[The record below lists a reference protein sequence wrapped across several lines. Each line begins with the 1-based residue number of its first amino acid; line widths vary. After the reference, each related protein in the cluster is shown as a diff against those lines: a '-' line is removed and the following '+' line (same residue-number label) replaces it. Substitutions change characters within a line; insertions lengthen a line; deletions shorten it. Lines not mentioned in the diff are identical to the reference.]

1 MGEVRR
7 LLLLLAFLAFGAVAA
22 AGCGGGEATG
32 QTETTAKR
40 ERLYPWLKGPT
51 REFLIRGG
59 DNAVQ
64 TFGREASKAEREQAS
79 EVIQGWM
86 KARAAQ
92 NWKKDCSYFARSY
105 IHQLVAEDAAKVT
118 HGRVKTCPQ
127 ALAYFGHLASGSNYK
142 YNLSGPI
149 DSLRVEEGHGYA
161 QYHGNDGH
169 DWVVGVYK
177 EEGEWLVSGAAPLGR
192 SR

>member
-1 MGEVRR
+1 M
-7 LLLLLAFLAFGAVAA
+7 LAVLAWGAGVAV
-22 AGCGGGEATG
+22 GCGSGEATG
-32 QTETTAKR
+32 ETETTAQQ
-40 ERLYPWLKGPT
+40 ERLYPWLKGPS

-64 TFGREASKAEREQAS
+64 TFGHEAPDGDRDQAS
-79 EVIQGWM
+79 EVIQAWM

-105 IHQLVAEDAAKVT
+105 VHQLVAEDATKVT
-118 HGRVKTCPQ
+118 NGRVKTCPQ
-127 ALAYFGHLASGSNYK
+127 ALAYFGHQASGSNYK
-142 YNLSGPI
+142 NTLSGPI
-149 DSLRVEEGHGYA
+149 DSMRVEEGHGYA

-169 DWVVGVYK
+169 DWVVGVARENGK
-177 EEGEWLVSGAAPLGR
+177 WLVSGAAPLGR

>member
-1 MGEVRR
+1 M
-7 LLLLLAFLAFGAVAA
+7 LLLATLACGVGAMV
-22 AGCGGGEATG
+22 GCGGGEATG
-32 QTETTAKR
+32 DSQTSAQQ
-40 ERLYPWLKGPT
+40 ERLYPWLKGPS

-79 EVIQGWM
+79 EVIQAWM
-86 KARAAQ
+86 KARAVQ
-92 NWKKDCSYFARSY
+92 NWKKDCSYFARAY
-105 IHQLVAEDAAKVT
+105 IHQLVAEDATKVT

-142 YNLSGPI
+142 NNLSGPI

-169 DWVVGVYK
+169 DWIVGVVK
-177 EEGEWLVSGAAPLGR
+177 ENGKWLVSGAAPLGR

>member
-1 MGEVRR
+1 MGEVKK
-7 LLLLLAFLAFGAVAA
+7 LLLVLSLLACVFGMV
-22 AGCGGGEATG
+22 AGCGGDEATG
-32 QTETTAKR
+32 EPEKSAKQ

-79 EVIQGWM
+79 EVIQPWM

-92 NWKKDCSYFARSY
+92 DWKKDCSYFARTY
-105 IHQLVAEDAAKVT
+105 IHQLVTTDATKVT

-127 ALAYFGHLASGSNYK
+127 ALAYFGHLASGSYK
-142 YNLSGPI
+142 NNLSGPI

-161 QYHGNDGH
+161 QYHGDDGH
-169 DWVVGVYK
+169 DWVIGVFRENGK
-177 EEGEWLVSGAAPLGR
+177 WLVSGAAPLGR

>member
-1 MGEVRR
+1 MGEIKK
-7 LLLLLAFLAFGAVAA
+7 LLLLVGLAACAA
-22 AGCGGGEATG
+22 AGTGCGGSEATG
-32 QTETTAKR
+32 TIVKQ
-40 ERLYPWLKGPT
+40 ERLYPWLKGPS

-64 TFGREASKAEREQAS
+64 TFGREGSKAEREQAS

-92 NWKKDCSYFARSY
+92 NWKKDCSYFARAY
-105 IHQLVAEDAAKVT
+105 IHELVDEDATKVT

-142 YNLSGPI
+142 NNLSGPI

-169 DWVVGVYK
+169 DWVVGVFR
-177 EEGEWLVSGAAPLGR
+177 EHGRWLVSGAAPLGR